1 MRSTV
6 RRMVRVQLRL
16 AVAGAVVLAAL
27 TAATTGASA
36 ATTRGRTGGE
46 TAPRTPVPGFLLDRG
61 RFMRFDAPRA
71 GIETAPNSID
81 NLGRI
86 VGSCVDDD
94 ADATYHGF
102 LRDARGQI
110 AGFILDDPVTLAGA
124 RGFLLAKG
132 VGGPFTPVDV
142 PGAPRN
148 LVRGLNDRGQL
159 VGSYEN
165 PNNGQ
170 QTPIR

>member
-27 TAATTGASA
+27 TGASA

-61 RFMRFDAPRA
+61 RYMRFDAPRA

-86 VGSCVDDD
+86 VGSYVDDD

-165 PNNGQ
+165 TDNGQ